1 MIYYRCPGTK
11 IAMSQYD
18 EIDLSKIK
26 TYAINSRTSKVN
38 TADFAQPY
46 HKGASVEHFINTLPN
61 ILVGSDFRQLID
73 HIVNACRRE
82 KQIIVMMGAHVIKCG
97 LSPLIVQLMDAGV
110 IKCLALNGAGII
122 HDTEVANWGITS
134 EDVADALNDGSFGM
148 VKETAEFINSALRD
162 GKKLKLGLGEAV
174 GKKISESEASFRQ
187 YSILKTGF
195 DRKIPITVHVAIG
208 TDILHQH
215 PGTDGAIVGELSH
228 RDFKIFASQV
238 ARLTEGSVVL
248 NFGSA
253 VVLPEVFL
261 KALTVARNL
270 GYPAHGFITANFDM
284 LRHYRPLVNVVQRP
298 TQTGGTGYQFTG
310 HHEIM
315 IPLLVAGI
323 IEGVG

>member
-1 MIYYRCPGTK
+1 
-11 IAMSQYD
+11 MSQFE
-18 EIDLSKIK
+18 EIDLNKIK
-26 TYAINSRTSKVN
+26 TYSIESRLSKVN
-38 TADFAQPY
+38 TSDFAKPY
-46 HKGASVEHFINTLPN
+46 QKGTSLQQFLTNLPN
-61 ILVGSDFRQLID
+61 ILVGADFKQLINL
-73 HIVNACRRE
+73 IVDAYRSE

-97 LSPLIVQLMDAGV
+97 LSPLIIQLMEMGA

-134 EDVADALNDGSFGM
+134 EDVAEALNDGSFGM
-148 VKETAEFINSALRD
+148 ARETAEFINAALKN
-162 GKKLKLGLGEAV
+162 GKQMNLGLGEAV
-174 GKKISESEASFRQ
+174 GRKFSESNAKHKQ
-187 YSILKTGF
+187 YSILNAGF
-195 DRKIPITVHVAIG
+195 VYKIPVTVHVAIG

-215 PGTDGAIVGELSH
+215 PGTEGAVLGELSH
-228 RDFKIFASQV
+228 RDFKIFCAQV

-270 GYPAHGFITANFDM
+270 GHNAHGFTTANFDM
-284 LRHYRPLVNVVQRP
+284 LRHYRPQVNVIQRP
-298 TQTGGTGYQFTG
+298 TQTGGKGYQFTG

-323 IEGVG
+323 LEVIGD